1 MRTCPAAQSGSR
13 QNWQNGKAAVR
24 TWKLSC
30 RRSKSKACSLSMTWK
45 PGLPP
50 SRSVSMAV
58 QCFLHHSNN
67 CSGPACSRLPG
78 ECSCLHNYGCFGVSI
93 YSAQMAWFQKTQNG
107 MYEAQE
113 QVLCSNT
120 SCSQLSSG
128 ASPCVLCQCCY
139 FPTGVASTALLCSAQ
154 LLPTPEEHVTCT
166 SAPEFVVCIQA
177 ETRLAC
183 CAQSFV
189 LSYCLYTCGLQLAHS
204 CCRQV
209 YRSCSYT
216 PSPQT
221 PVHIS

>member
-93 YSAQMAWFQKTQNG
+93 HSAQMAWFQKTQNG
-107 MYEAQE
+107 MYEAQSKVFAPTHLAVNSLP
-113 QVLCSNT
+113 VLHPVCCVNAAT
-120 SCSQLSSG
+120 SPLVLPAQHYSALLSCFQPQRNMSPVPALLSS
-128 ASPCVLCQCCY
+128 
-139 FPTGVASTALLCSAQ
+139 
-154 LLPTPEEHVTCT
+154 
-166 SAPEFVVCIQA
+166 
-177 ETRLAC
+177 
-183 CAQSFV
+183 
-189 LSYCLYTCGLQLAHS
+189 
-204 CCRQV
+204 
-209 YRSCSYT
+209 
-216 PSPQT
+216 
-221 PVHIS
+221 